1 MQRQQG
7 HRPGSEDRRQRRQ
20 QRTHAALL
28 DAAEE
33 ILLTTSARAL
43 RLEDVAE
50 RADVAIRTLYNHFGS
65 REGLLLSLA
74 ERALDA
80 VEPSVLTALT
90 ASGEPRARV
99 RRALLAYV
107 DFFVAQPAKA
117 NVVAL
122 ALGDPI
128 DCPAPEVA
136 ERVARRH
143 LRYVELI
150 ERAMGEAGG
159 GRQSRH
165 LALFLLGALQGTLAL
180 IQQPAP
186 LRLSPEDART
196 ALCVG
201 LDAIL
206 EARLASPAAT
216 EPLVLP
222 R

>member
-1 MQRQQG
+1 MQKHEGYQ
-7 HRPGSEDRRQRRQ
+7 PGSEDRRQRRQ

-80 VEPSVLTALT
+80 IEPPVLTALT

-99 RRALLAYV
+99 RRALLAYA

-128 DCPAPEVA
+128 DCPAPDVA

-150 ERAMGEAGG
+150 ERAMGEPGG
-159 GRQSRH
+159 GRQSRR

-180 IQQPAP
+180 TQQPAP

-196 ALCVG
+196 ALCAG

-206 EARLASPAAT
+206 EARPASPAAT
-216 EPLVLP
+216 EPLVP
-222 R
+222 PW